1 MRYPVLFLLLVF
13 CLEGCASAGTGPGA
27 SRNLITRA
35 EIEESQAITAFDVI
49 RALHPQWLRA
59 RGQTVGLANATPAAP
74 TVFMDGTRIGEL
86 DVLNAY
92 QVRDIEEIRY
102 LDPGRAASRYGMG
115 FPRGIIELISLRR

>member
-1 MRYPVLFLLLVF
+1 MRYLILSLLLVF
-13 CLEGCASAGTGPGA
+13 SLEGCASTGSGPGT

-35 EIEESQAITAFDVI
+35 QIEESQAITAYDVI

-59 RGQTVGLANATPAAP
+59 RGQTVGLANATPVTP
-74 TVFMDGTRIGEL
+74 TVFMDGTRMGEL

-115 FPRGIIELISLRR
+115 YPRGIIEIISLRR

>member
-1 MRYPVLFLLLVF
+1 MRYLVLSLLLMPSF
-13 CLEGCASAGTGPGA
+13 QGCASMGSGPGA

-35 EIEESQAITAFDVI
+35 QIEESQAITAYDVI

-59 RGQTVGLANATPAAP
+59 RGQTVGLANATPVTP
-74 TVFMDGTRIGEL
+74 TVFMDGTRMGEL

-115 FPRGIIELISLRR
+115 YPRGIIEIISLRR

>member
-1 MRYPVLFLLLVF
+1 MRYPVLFLLLAF
-13 CLEGCASAGTGPGA
+13 CLEGCAAAGTSPGS
-27 SRNLITRA
+27 SRNLISRA

-59 RGQTVGLANATPAAP
+59 RGQTVGLTNATPAAP

>member
-1 MRYPVLFLLLVF
+1 MRYLVLSLLLVF
-13 CLEGCASAGTGPGA
+13 SLEGCAAAGTGPGT

-35 EIEESQAITAFDVI
+35 QIEESRAITAYDVI

-59 RGQTVGLANATPAAP
+59 RGQTVGLANATPVTP
-74 TVFMDGTRIGEL
+74 TVFMDGTRMGEL

-115 FPRGIIELISLRR
+115 FPRGIIEIISLRR